1 VRMQTEPNV
10 TQLLIDW
17 RNGDGEALQRIIPL
31 VYDELRKIAGSYMRR
46 ERPDHTLQATAL
58 LNEAYLR
65 LIDQTRV
72 TWRSRAHFIGIAATM
87 MRRVLMD
94 HAREYRAV
102 KRGSGGQK
110 LALDEALGIPE
121 KREVDLIALDDALR
135 ELEKMDPRQ
144 GQIVEMRFFGGLEV
158 EEVAEVLG
166 ISPATVKRDCAVA
179 KVWLRRQMSQRGEGG

>member
-1 VRMQTEPNV
+1 MQTEPNV

-166 ISPATVKRDCAVA
+166 ISPATVKRDWAVA